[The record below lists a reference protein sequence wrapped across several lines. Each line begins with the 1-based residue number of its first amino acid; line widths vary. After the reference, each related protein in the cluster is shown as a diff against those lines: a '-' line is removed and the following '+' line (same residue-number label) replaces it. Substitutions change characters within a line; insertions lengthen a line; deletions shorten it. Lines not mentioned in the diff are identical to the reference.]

1 MARIRK
7 GDTVAVIAGKHK
19 GARGKVLRVLNE
31 QNRVVIERVAMVK
44 RHTKPTQQDSKGGII
59 EKEAPVFVDN
69 LMLVCPKCSAPTR
82 ARSERLADGRRVRA
96 CRRCGAHVDK

>member
-59 EKEAPVFVDN
+59 EKEGTIAIGKRYQVSASRTAAEYTPTSASPII
-69 LMLVCPKCSAPTR
+69 CPRMSCPMR
-82 ARSERLADGRRVRA
+82 M
-96 CRRCGAHVDK
+96 